1 MEQLDQTLGWQAAN
15 GGGRVIERRLERGC
29 REELDDL
36 HHFSKEARLTELV
49 HQEELNHYG

>member
-36 HHFSKEARLTELV
+36 HHFSKEAGLTELV
-49 HQEELNHYG
+49 HQEELNHYR